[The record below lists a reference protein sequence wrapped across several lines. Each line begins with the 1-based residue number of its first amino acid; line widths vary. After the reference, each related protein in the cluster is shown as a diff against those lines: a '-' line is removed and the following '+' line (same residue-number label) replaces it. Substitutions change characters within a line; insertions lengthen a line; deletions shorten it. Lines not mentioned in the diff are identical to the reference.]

1 MQTLTAKKLAAAA
14 LAGFIALA
22 TVQAQAQWVVF
33 DPTNFVKNTIT
44 SLQSIKMVAEQ
55 VKNYALDVQRY
66 KNELEQAAK
75 FNPNSLVFR
84 DANEDLKNS
93 LRLINEL
100 NGVYGSVESAKS
112 VMEME
117 MRNYSMTRHKSF
129 DEYLTAER
137 SRVDK
142 EGKGR
147 MAAFQTERM
156 AIENAQKQMAQ
167 VQEIAG
173 QIKGPIGIQQ
183 SLQTAN
189 QQLNMMAAQNAQLMQ
204 VIASKQA
211 LDNQKAAMDAERD
224 RAVAESNERAKKMMD
239 STSSSITKWKEN

>member
-1 MQTLTAKKLAAAA
+1 MRTSIVKRFAVVA
-14 LAGFIALA
+14 LAGAVA
-22 TVQAQAQWVVF
+22 VTAMQAQARIVF

-44 SLQSIKMVAEQ
+44 SLQSVKMVAEQ

-75 FNPNSLVFR
+75 FDPNSLVFR
-84 DANEDLKNS
+84 NADEDLKNS

-100 NGVYGSVESAKS
+100 DGVYGSIQTAKS

-117 MRNYSMTRHKSF
+117 MRNYSTSRHASF
-129 DEYLTAER
+129 EDYLLAER
-137 SRVDK
+137 ARVDK

-147 MAAFQTERM
+147 VAAIQTERM

-167 VQEIAG
+167 VQEISK

-183 SLQTAN
+183 SLQTTN
-189 QQLNMMAAQNAQLMQ
+189 QQLNLMAAQNAQLMQ
-204 VIASKQA
+204 VIANKQA
-211 LDNQKAAMDAERD
+211 MDNHKAAMDAERE
-224 RAVAESNERAKKMMD
+224 RAVADSAERAKKMME
-239 STSSSITKWKEN
+239 STSTSVTNWKNN

>member
-1 MQTLTAKKLAAAA
+1 MLTSIAKKLVVVA
-14 LAGFIALA
+14 LAGTAA
-22 TVQAQAQWVVF
+22 VASVQVHANIVF

-44 SLQSIKMVAEQ
+44 SLQSVKMVAEQ

-75 FNPNSLVFR
+75 FDPNSLVFR
-84 DANEDLKNS
+84 NADEDLQNS

-100 NGVYGSVESAKS
+100 NGVYGSIQTAKS

-117 MRNYSMTRHKSF
+117 MRNYSTSRHASF
-129 DEYLTAER
+129 EDYLLAER

-147 MAAFQTERM
+147 IAAIQTERI
-156 AIENAQKQMAQ
+156 AIENAQKQMTQ
-167 VQEIAG
+167 VQEIAK

-183 SLQTAN
+183 SLQTTN
-189 QQLNMMAAQNAQLMQ
+189 QQLNLMAAQNAQLMQ

-211 LDNQKAAMDAERD
+211 MDNHRAAMDAERD
-224 RAVAESNERAKKMMD
+224 RAVADSAEKAKKMME
-239 STSSSITKWKEN
+239 STSNSITNWKNN

>member
-1 MQTLTAKKLAAAA
+1 MLTSIAKKLVVVA
-14 LAGFIALA
+14 LAGTAA
-22 TVQAQAQWVVF
+22 VASVQAHAKIVF

-44 SLQSIKMVAEQ
+44 SLQSVKMVAEQ
-55 VKNYALDVQRY
+55 VKNYALDVQRF

-75 FNPNSLVFR
+75 FDPNSLVFR
-84 DANEDLKNS
+84 NADEDLQNS

-100 NGVYGSVESAKS
+100 NGVYGSIQTAKS

-117 MRNYSMTRHKSF
+117 MRNYSTSRHASF
-129 DEYLTAER
+129 EDYLLAER

-147 MAAFQTERM
+147 IAAIQTERM
-156 AIENAQKQMAQ
+156 AIENAQKQMTQ
-167 VQEIAG
+167 VQEIAK

-183 SLQTAN
+183 SLQTTN
-189 QQLNMMAAQNAQLMQ
+189 QQLNLMAAQNAQLMQ

-211 LDNQKAAMDAERD
+211 MDNHRAAMDAERD
-224 RAVAESNERAKKMMD
+224 RAVADSAEKAKKMME
-239 STSSSITKWKEN
+239 STSNSITNWKNN

>member
-1 MQTLTAKKLAAAA
+1 MLQKSLAEKFAVVL
-14 LAGFIALA
+14 LAWLIALA
-22 TVQAQAQWVVF
+22 SAPAQAITVF
-33 DPTNFVKNTIT
+33 DPSNFVKNTIT

-55 VKNYALDVQRY
+55 VKSYALDVQRY
-66 KNELEQAAK
+66 KNELEQAARFDPK
-75 FNPNSLVFR
+75 SLVFL
-84 DANEDLKNS
+84 DAQEDLKNS

-100 NGVYGSVESAKS
+100 KGVYGSVENAKAI
-112 VMEME
+112 MEME
-117 MRNYSMTRHKSF
+117 MRNYSLTRHKSF
-129 DEYLTAER
+129 DEYLLAER
-137 SRVDK
+137 NRVDK

-147 MAAFQTERM
+147 IAAVQTERM

-189 QQLNMMAAQNAQLMQ
+189 QQLNIMAAQNAQLMQ

-211 LDNQKAAMDAERD
+211 MDNQKVAMEAERD
-224 RAVAESNERAKKMMD
+224 RAVAESAEKAKKMMEAT
-239 STSSSITKWKEN
+239 STSVTKWKDN

>member
-1 MQTLTAKKLAAAA
+1 MLTSIAKKLVVVA
-14 LAGFIALA
+14 LAGTAA
-22 TVQAQAQWVVF
+22 VASVQVHAQIVF

-44 SLQSIKMVAEQ
+44 SLQSVKMVAEQ
-55 VKNYALDVQRY
+55 VKNYALDVQRF

-75 FNPNSLVFR
+75 FDPNSLVFR
-84 DANEDLKNS
+84 NADEDLQNS

-100 NGVYGSVESAKS
+100 NGVYGSIQTAKS

-117 MRNYSMTRHKSF
+117 MRNYSTSRHASF
-129 DEYLTAER
+129 EDYLLAER

-147 MAAFQTERM
+147 IAAIQTERI
-156 AIENAQKQMAQ
+156 AIENAQKQMTQ
-167 VQEIAG
+167 VQEIAK

-183 SLQTAN
+183 SLQTTN
-189 QQLNMMAAQNAQLMQ
+189 QQLNLMAAQNAQLMQ

-211 LDNQKAAMDAERD
+211 MDNHRAAMDAGRD
-224 RAVAESNERAKKMMD
+224 RAVADSAEKAKKMME
-239 STSSSITKWKEN
+239 STSNSVTNWKNN

>member
-1 MQTLTAKKLAAAA
+1 MLTSIAKKLVVVA
-14 LAGFIALA
+14 LAGTAA
-22 TVQAQAQWVVF
+22 VASVQAHATIVF

-44 SLQSIKMVAEQ
+44 SLQSVKMVAEQ
-55 VKNYALDVQRY
+55 VKNYALDVQRF

-75 FNPNSLVFR
+75 FDPNSLVFR
-84 DANEDLKNS
+84 NADEDLQNS

-100 NGVYGSVESAKS
+100 NGVYGSIQTAKS

-117 MRNYSMTRHKSF
+117 MRNYSTSRHASF
-129 DEYLTAER
+129 EDYLLAER

-147 MAAFQTERM
+147 IAAIQTERM
-156 AIENAQKQMAQ
+156 AIENAQKQMTQ
-167 VQEIAG
+167 VQEIAK

-183 SLQTAN
+183 SLQTTN
-189 QQLNMMAAQNAQLMQ
+189 QQLNLMAAQNAQLMQ

-211 LDNQKAAMDAERD
+211 MDNHRAAMDAERD
-224 RAVAESNERAKKMMD
+224 RAVADSAEKAKKMME
-239 STSSSITKWKEN
+239 STSNSITNWKNN